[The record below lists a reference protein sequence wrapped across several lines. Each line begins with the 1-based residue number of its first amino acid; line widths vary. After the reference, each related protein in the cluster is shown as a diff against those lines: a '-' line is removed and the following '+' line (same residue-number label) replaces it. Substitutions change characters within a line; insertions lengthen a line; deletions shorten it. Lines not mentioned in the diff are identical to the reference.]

1 MSNVND
7 TLIIYDG
14 ECIYCKNFVAMVRL
28 QASVGP
34 IVLINARSQDQRVL
48 NFKNQGYDLNEGM
61 IFYHNG
67 TVFFGADAVNA
78 MALLSIENSF
88 FSMVIKRVFRYAW
101 VAKILYPFLKLGRFL
116 TLRIRRISDIST

>member
-48 NFKNQGYDLNEGM
+48 NFKNQGYDLNKGM

-67 TVFFGADAVNA
+67 TVFGADAVNA

-88 FSMVIKRVFRYAW
+88 FSMVIKNGRYAW
-101 VAKILYPFLKLGRFL
+101 FAKILYPFLRLGRFL
-116 TLRIRRISDIST
+116 TLRIRGISDIST

>member
-14 ECIYCKNFVAMVRL
+14 ECVYCKNFVAMVRL
-28 QASVGP
+28 QASIGP
-34 IVLINARSQDQRVL
+34 VVLINARSEDPRVL
-48 NFKNQGYDLNEGM
+48 KFKKQGYDLNKGM

-78 MALLSIENSF
+78 MALLSIESSF
-88 FSMVIKRVFRYAW
+88 FNWVIKRAFKYVW
-101 VAKILYPFLKLGRFL
+101 VAKILFPFLRLGRFL
-116 TLRIRRISDIST
+116 TLRIRGISDIRK